1 MEGFLAKNPG
11 LRSRIAFH
19 VPFADYDSAELCQI
33 ADMISKKNGMR
44 IEKEALDKL
53 EKAFTIAKSES
64 DFGNGRY
71 VRNIFEQ
78 AKMNQAS
85 RLLEKDFDLISTDD
99 VMTITAEDIVIPKP
113 IKCEKRRIV
122 F

>member
-1 MEGFLAKNPG
+1 MFFYKLQV
-11 LRSRIAFH
+11 FC
-19 VPFADYDSAELCQI
+19 AEVTNN
-33 ADMISKKNGMR
+33 DDR
-44 IEKEALDKL
+44 
-53 EKAFTIAKSES
+53 
-64 DFGNGRY
+64 
-71 VRNIFEQ
+71 Q

-85 RLLEKDFDLISTDD
+85 RLLENDFDLISTDD